1 MGTGMTLEQFKTLTL
16 ETQSAYTNAAL
27 ANEQQKQGLIKQVEY
42 ATDVTKQKEL
52 MEKQRAIK
60 VQTDQ
65 LSSENQAI
73 QDNQQVAKARQD
85 LDTLKQNIG
94 FLGQ

>member
-1 MGTGMTLEQFKTLTL
+1 
-16 ETQSAYTNAAL
+16 
-27 ANEQQKQGLIKQVEY
+27 VEY